1 MELPPAVTKTNLD
14 NIPLVRRGKVRDLYE
29 LDGRFL
35 IVASDRISAFDS
47 VLGSGIP
54 LKGSVL
60 TALTLF
66 WFENLDAASRNHL
79 ITADVGEM
87 GDAVARHADLLRGRS
102 MLVRKADVIP
112 VECVV
117 RGYLAGS
124 GWKEYKKAGSV
135 CGVKLPPGLV
145 ESSKLPEPIFTPSVK
160 AESGHDENITFDRAC
175 DMHGAELLAELRD
188 RSVALYRE
196 AADYAARRG
205 IIICDTKFE
214 WGMADGE
221 LILIDEVLTPDS
233 SRFWPSDQY
242 KPGRPQPSFDKQYVR
257 DWLEG
262 ESGWNKEPPAPALP
276 AHVVERTAQK
286 YLDAYR
292 KLTGNDELPS

>member
-1 MELPPAVTKTNLD
+1 VELPPAVTTTHLD

-47 VLGSGIP
+47 VLGTGIP

-66 WFENLDAASRNHL
+66 WFENLEAASGNHL
-79 ITADVGEM
+79 VTADVGKM
-87 GDAVARHADLLRGRS
+87 GDAVAPHADLLRGRS
-102 MLVRKADVIP
+102 MLVRKAEVIP

-124 GWKEYKKAGSV
+124 GWKEYQKTGSV
-135 CGVKLPPGLV
+135 CGAKLPPGLV
-145 ESSKLPEPIFTPSVK
+145 ESSKLPEPIFTPSIK
-160 AESGHDENITFDRAC
+160 AESGHDENISFERAC
-175 DMHGAELLAELRD
+175 EMHGAELLAELRD
-188 RSVALYRE
+188 RSVALYDE
-196 AADYAARRG
+196 AADHAARRG

-214 WGMADGE
+214 WGMADGD

-233 SRFWPSDQY
+233 SRFWPTDQY
-242 KPGRPQPSFDKQYVR
+242 EPGRPQPSFDKQYVR
-257 DWLEG
+257 DWLEK
-262 ESGWNKEPPAPALP
+262 ESGWDKEPPAPELP

-292 KLTGNDELPS
+292 KLTGNDELPQ